1 MTKDIQ
7 SSGFPTGLQAICIRH
22 TREIRVMIWCTSMLQ
37 TIKAVRLSQAKGQVE
52 HTKRIPYNNTSNSAY
67 AGAQLNHF

>member
-7 SSGFPTGLQAICIRH
+7 ASGFPTGLQAICIRH
-22 TREIRVMIWCTSMLQ
+22 TREIRGMIWCTSMLQ
-37 TIKAVRLSQAKGQVE
+37 TIKAVCLSQAKGQVE

-67 AGAQLNHF
+67 DGAQLNHF